1 MQVAL
6 EDLNRTDGLLP
17 NQDSIPIPADVRE
30 SLLAFNPIL
39 DIWRVGHIA
48 NYYVFPMFR
57 EFDRTLGLNRAQFVS
72 LLCISHGN
80 AETAQEI
87 VVGSGLPKNSISRA
101 VRTLETKQLIS
112 RRKSRTDG
120 RSIQL
125 SMTEDGHRLLET
137 CLAYA
142 KRREAEVFSTFSD
155 DEKVEFQRLIA
166 KLCQSV
172 PKWAAMEEVA
182 EV

>member
-1 MQVAL
+1 MQA
-6 EDLNRTDGLLP
+6 G
-17 NQDSIPIPADVRE
+17 VRE
-30 SLLAFNPIL
+30 SLLEFNPIL
-39 DIWRVGHIA
+39 DIWRVAHIA

-57 EFDRTLGLNRAQFVS
+57 EFDRSLGLNRAQFVA
-72 LLCISHGN
+72 LLCISHGK

-101 VRTLETKQLIS
+101 VRTLEAKRLIS

-125 SMTEDGHRLLET
+125 SMTGEGHKLLET
-137 CLAYA
+137 CLSYA
-142 KRREAEVFSTFSD
+142 KNREAAVFSAFDD
-155 DEKVEFQRLIA
+155 DEKAEFQRLIG

-172 PKWAAMEEVA
+172 PEWAAMEEVA
-182 EV
+182 EA